1 MLISSSLTK
10 KKIDVKR
17 LIKKELGT
25 QFISKVIKKTGPKNV
40 YHIFNDE
47 SSLTL
52 GLNAVNKLFKNF
64 NYIKKKDIKNIISV
78 TETPKL
84 KFPGNSFDYASN
96 VGLDSSTFC
105 LDINSGCTGFVDALK
120 IAFSM
125 KGKSL
130 IVCSETYS
138 KHQKIFNRS
147 VTPIFSDA
155 AAAILFDKKNWKLI
169 DFNFQYEK
177 NTSKLISCANDQDM
191 QMSGKDV
198 VNFVSDKV
206 VKYLNNVISKYN
218 PEHIFLHQGS
228 SFVLDYIK
236 SKLNKRI
243 FIHSNIKHI
252 GNTVSASIPILF
264 EKYLKTTKIKDKEK
278 ILFLG
283 FGVGVALSGILLE
296 KKKCK

>member
-1 MLISSSLTK
+1 MLISSSLAK
-10 KKIDVKR
+10 KKINVKR
-17 LIKKELGT
+17 LIKKELGAN
-25 QFISKVIKKTGPKNV
+25 FVSKVINKTGPKNV
-40 YHIFNDE
+40 YHIVNDE

-52 GLNAVNKLFKNF
+52 GLNAVNKLFKNY
-64 NYIKKKDIKNIISV
+64 NDIKKKDIKNIISV

-96 VGLDSSTFC
+96 VGLDSNTFC

-130 IVCSETYS
+130 IICSETYS
-138 KHQKIFNRS
+138 KHQNKFNRS

-177 NTSKLISCANDQDM
+177 NTSKLISCAYDQNM

-206 VKYLNNVISKYN
+206 VKYLNNVLSKYN

-228 SFVLDYIK
+228 AFVLDYIK

-243 FIHSNIKHI
+243 VIQSNIKNI

-264 EKYLKTTKIKDKEK
+264 EKYLKTRKIQNKEK